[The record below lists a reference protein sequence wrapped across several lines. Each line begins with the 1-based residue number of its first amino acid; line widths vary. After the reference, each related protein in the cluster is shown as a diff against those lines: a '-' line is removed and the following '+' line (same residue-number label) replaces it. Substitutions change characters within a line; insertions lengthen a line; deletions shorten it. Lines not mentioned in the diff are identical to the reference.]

1 MIEPIAVIG
10 LANRFPGG
18 ADTPARLW
26 SILKDAA
33 SAGATD
39 LSREPPPGRVSLRK
53 FYHPDGDRHGRTPV
67 GKAYFLSEDL
77 DPALFDASFF
87 GISPLEAE
95 AMDPQQRILLK
106 TVYEASE
113 SAGMPLDKL
122 KAANC
127 AVYVGAMTANYAK
140 LPTRDVEDVSTYM
153 ASGTSRA
160 ILANR
165 ISHFFD
171 LRGPSV
177 CLDTACSS
185 SLIALHL
192 ACQDLRTG
200 CADMAVV
207 AGSCLIL
214 NPDMFISESKLHM
227 LSPTGHC
234 RMWDSSADGYARG
247 EGAAALFLKP
257 LSRAL
262 ADGDPVHGVIR
273 ASGVNSDGRTP
284 GITMPNYR
292 AQARLIKD
300 MYKSA
305 GLDPL
310 KSEDRCQYFEAHG
323 TGMQAGDPV
332 EAHGIFDAFF
342 STEGDGGEPDNFFST
357 GSREVSDGRLKD
369 DDGKQLLV
377 GSIKTVLGHLEGCAG
392 LAGIIKVLLA
402 MKHGIVPPNKHFVK
416 LNPKIVQ
423 FNHRLRIPTEA
434 VAWPDPGGTG
444 GTRRASVNSFGFGG
458 TNSQKSVPLE
468 CINAPQQPLV
478 SPSKGLG
485 LLGVFTGQGAQ
496 WPAMGRKLIL
506 HKPVFR
512 SSIEVCEAA
521 LSNLPDAPDWSL
533 KAELLKTE
541 QKGSRMS
548 EAVLAQ
554 PATTIVEI
562 GLVDVLASNGIRF
575 AAVVGHSS
583 GEMAA
588 LFVMGRRGPLL

>member
-26 SILKDAA
+26 TILKDAA
-33 SAGATD
+33 SAEAAD
-39 LSREPPPGRVSLRK
+39 LSREPPPGRMNLRK

-95 AMDPQQRILLK
+95 AMDPQQRMLLE

-127 AVYVGAMTANYAK
+127 AVYVGAMTADYAE

-160 ILANR
+160 VLANR

-185 SLIALHL
+185 SLVALHL

-214 NPDMFISESKLHM
+214 SPDMFISESKLHM

-257 LSRAL
+257 FSRAL

-284 GITMPNYR
+284 GITMPSYR

-300 MYKSA
+300 VYKSA
-305 GLDPL
+305 GLNPL
-310 KSEDRCQYFEAHG
+310 KPEDRCQYFEAYVLLVQKSPHVPCFCFV
-323 TGMQAGDPV
+323 TNPSFYVCCPTRTTFANVKP
-332 EAHGIFDAFF
+332 FFF
-342 STEGDGGEPDNFFST
+342 SFLSIQ
-357 GSREVSDGRLKD
+357 SR
-369 DDGKQLLV
+369 
-377 GSIKTVLGHLEGCAG
+377 
-392 LAGIIKVLLA
+392 
-402 MKHGIVPPNKHFVK
+402 
-416 LNPKIVQ
+416 
-423 FNHRLRIPTEA
+423 HRYASRR
-434 VAWPDPGGTG
+434 PG
-444 GTRRASVNSFGFGG
+444 
-458 TNSQKSVPLE
+458 
-468 CINAPQQPLV
+468 
-478 SPSKGLG
+478 
-485 LLGVFTGQGAQ
+485 
-496 WPAMGRKLIL
+496 
-506 HKPVFR
+506 
-512 SSIEVCEAA
+512 
-521 LSNLPDAPDWSL
+521 
-533 KAELLKTE
+533 
-541 QKGSRMS
+541 
-548 EAVLAQ
+548 
-554 PATTIVEI
+554 
-562 GLVDVLASNGIRF
+562 
-575 AAVVGHSS
+575 
-583 GEMAA
+583 
-588 LFVMGRRGPLL
+588 RGPWRL